1 MYPPIASSEIQ
12 PEKLPVPARWLPVWS
27 VVAAFGTYFCMY
39 ALRKPFTAAG
49 YEGMT
54 YGGLGFK
61 TILVTSQV
69 FGYMISKFI
78 GVKVISELKP
88 EHRAKGILVLI
99 LGAELSLILFAVTPV
114 PYNAIFLFLNGLHL
128 GMVFGLVMGF
138 LEGRRNTEALTAG
151 LCASFILAD
160 GMTKSVGGYLMKM
173 GVDQISMPAVA
184 GLLFLGPI
192 FLFVWMLSK
201 IPAPSPEDQKARNNR
216 PPMNRNDRREFFWK
230 YASGLIPLMVCY
242 LLITVLRSIRADFA
256 TELWKDL
263 GTTGQPA
270 VFTRSEFYVTLFVML
285 SSGLFILIQNNRIAF
300 FFSLANSM
308 IGSLLIIIAAIG
320 WHQGLIQDG
329 FTLMVL
335 LGLGLYLPYVA
346 VHTTV
351 FERFLAMTRDKGNI
365 GYLMYL
371 ADAFGYLGYVAVMI
385 CRNYFGPPDQL
396 LNFFLITCMILGFIS
411 LVCLGI
417 CMITFRKIKVD
428 PAPV

>member
-1 MYPPIASSEIQ
+1 MNQQIPSSEIQ
-12 PEKLPVPARWLPVWS
+12 PANRPIPAHWLPIWS

-39 ALRKPFTAAG
+39 AFRKPFTAAG
-49 YEGMT
+49 YEGMI

-69 FGYMISKFI
+69 FGYMVSKFI

-88 EHRAKGILVLI
+88 ERRARGILALI
-99 LGAELSLILFAVTPV
+99 LGAELSLILFALTPA
-114 PYNAIFLFLNGLHL
+114 PYNAILLFFNGLNL
-128 GMVFGLVMGF
+128 GMIFGLVLGF

-184 GLLFLGPI
+184 GLIFLAPI
-192 FLFVWMLSK
+192 FFFVWMLSK
-201 IPAPSPEDQKARNNR
+201 IPAPSADDQKARNHR
-216 PPMNRNDRREFFWK
+216 TTMNRNDRREFFWK
-230 YASGLIPLMVCY
+230 YASGLIPLMICY
-242 LLITVLRSIRADFA
+242 LLITVMRSIRADFA
-256 TELWKDL
+256 PELWKDL
-263 GTTGQPA
+263 GTTGQPS
-270 VFTRSEFYVTLFVML
+270 VFTRSEFYVTLCVML
-285 SSGLFILIQNNRIAF
+285 ASGLSIFIRNNRIAF
-300 FFSLANSM
+300 FLSLGNS
-308 IGSLLIIIAAIG
+308 IVGSLLIVIAAIG
-320 WHQGLIQDG
+320 WRQGLIQDG
-329 FTLMVL
+329 FMMMVL

-396 LNFFLITCMILGFIS
+396 LNFFLITCMILGVIS

-417 CMITFRKIKVD
+417 CMIAFRKIKVD
-428 PAPV
+428 PAPG